1 MKTLFIALIAF
12 PLLISCKSTQN
23 TSNNSS
29 NEQMRTQKASEV
41 FIETNKW
48 ELTRFNEQSPA
59 EAGFADRTPNLVIN
73 MQESKIGGF
82 SGCNSFGGKV
92 AIEENKITFN
102 QVFSTK
108 MFCEGIPEPEFFKL
122 LNNTLTYSIANN
134 TLTFKKDSK
143 VVMEFKLVSE

>member
-23 TSNNSS
+23 TSNKSS
-29 NEQMRTQKASEV
+29 TEQMRTQQASEV
-41 FIETNKW
+41 FVETNKW
-48 ELTRFNEQSPA
+48 ELTRFNGQSPA
-59 EAGFADRTPNLVIN
+59 EVGFADRTPHLVIN
-73 MQESKIGGF
+73 MQESKVGGF

-92 AIEENKITFN
+92 VIDESKITFS

-108 MFCEGIPEPEFFKL
+108 MFCEGIPEPDFFQL
-122 LNNTLTYSIANN
+122 LDNTLAYSITNNTLT
-134 TLTFKKDSK
+134 LKKDSK

>member
-29 NEQMRTQKASEV
+29 TEKVRTQQASEV

-48 ELTRFNEQSPA
+48 ELIRFNDQSPA
-59 EAGFADRTPNLVIN
+59 ESGFSDRSPNLVIN
-73 MQESKIGGF
+73 MQENKAGGY

-92 AIEENKITFN
+92 AVEANKITFS

-108 MFCEGIPEPEFFKL
+108 MFCEGVPESEFFQL
-122 LNNTLTYSIANN
+122 LANTLAYNITNNTLS
-134 TLTFKKDSK
+134 FEKDGK
-143 VVMEFKLVSE
+143 VVMEFKLISE